1 VTVRLILAHAR
12 DEPARA
18 LARRWGGD
26 ALLLTPG
33 DLRRS
38 RWRLD
43 VDHRGAAR
51 ATLGDDGRA
60 TQIEAV
66 VSRLGGISGVEL
78 PRVRP
83 QDRDYAA
90 AELTAFLLAWLD
102 ACPCPVLNPP
112 VAGSLNG
119 PPWHPEHWA
128 AAATRVG
135 LVVRAVRRCVAPG
148 QLAAPDAAGPAT
160 GVGATVVAGRCLGAV
175 HPLLG
180 RRLCALAAA
189 AGTPLLGATVDGAGA
204 GAAVADLTAWPDV
217 ADPEVADAL
226 ALALEGSDC

>member
-33 DLRRS
+33 DLHRS

-43 VDHRGAAR
+43 VDHLGSAR
-51 ATLGDDGRA
+51 ATLRHDGRA

-66 VSRLGGISGVEL
+66 VSRLGGIGGVEL
-78 PRVRP
+78 RRVRP
-83 QDRDYAA
+83 EDRDYAA

-102 ACPCPVLNPP
+102 ACRCPVLNPP
-112 VAGSLNG
+112 VDGSLNG

-135 LVVRAVRRCVAPG
+135 LAVHEVRRCVAPG
-148 QLAAPDAAGPAT
+148 RAAAPDTAGPGT
-160 GVGATVVAGRCLGAV
+160 GVGATVVAGRCVGAV
-175 HPLLG
+175 HPVLA

-226 ALALEGSDC
+226 ALALEGLPC

>member
-1 VTVRLILAHAR
+1 MTVRLVLAHAR
-12 DEPARA
+12 DEPAHA

-33 DLRRS
+33 DLHRS

-43 VDHRGAAR
+43 VDHRGGAR
-51 ATLGDDGRA
+51 AGLRHDGRI
-60 TQIEAV
+60 TPVEAV
-66 VSRLGGISGVEL
+66 VSRLGGIGDGEL
-78 PRVRP
+78 ARVRP

-102 ACPCPVLNPP
+102 ACRCPVLNPP
-112 VAGSLNG
+112 IAGSLNG

-128 AAATRVG
+128 AAARRVG
-135 LVVRAVRRCVAPG
+135 LAVRTVRRCVAPG
-148 QLAAPDAAGPAT
+148 QAAVPEGAEPAT
-160 GVGATVVAGRCLGAV
+160 GVAATVVAGRCLGAV

-189 AGTPLLGATVDGAGA
+189 AGTPLLGATVDGGGA

-226 ALALEGSDC
+226 ALALEGRSC